1 MERVTRVGISL
12 EEELLRK
19 FDAYIHRKGYT
30 NRSQAL
36 RDLVREKLVEE
47 EWRDGEAETVATV
60 NIVYDHHKRELL
72 DTLAELQHGHLDQIV
87 STLHV
92 HLDHEH
98 CLEILVLRGRAYD
111 LRALGDKLI
120 ATRGVLHGTM
130 SFGTTG
136 QSLA

>member
-12 EEELLRK
+12 EEELLRR
-19 FDAYIHRKGYT
+19 FDAYLQRKGYS

-47 EWRDGEAETVATV
+47 EWRDDEAETVATV

-72 DTLAELQHGHLDQIV
+72 DTLAELQHDHLDQIV

-98 CLEILVLRGRAYD
+98 CLEILVLRGRARD
-111 LRALGDKLI
+111 LRALGDKLV
-120 ATRGVLHGTM
+120 ATKGVLHGTM

-136 QSLA
+136 KSLV